1 MQTSRLRRVSRYR
14 WPLVITGTLLIAAV
28 FRLSPLVDVANPGA
42 PPSASLHTPFVYDLF
57 APVSGVLDTIT
68 TLTPAQYW
76 ATYAL
81 CGLCFF
87 ATTLFRQRRALGRF
101 SLVWTAR
108 STLAFLAGTVA
119 VIGIMLIAPRP
130 MASLS
135 LHNPDLIAVDFHSHT
150 EASHDGR
157 AGFNAERNREW
168 HRSSGFNAVYVT
180 DHQTFDGA
188 LDGEARNPAL
198 AGGGTVLL
206 PGVELRHGAEH
217 LLLIGVDPQRM
228 KITSPDW
235 KGAAVEADGG
245 AVPAMLFFS
254 IPGDISRIAPDD
266 LTGAVRLAGIEAS
279 DGCPRGLA
287 QAASQRDSILSIAQR
302 HGLAIIAGSD
312 NHGWGRASAAWSVL
326 RIPGWRGMSPK
337 QLDVEIRRTIL
348 TRGTQ
353 AIQVVSRRSAPPAHN
368 RVEATLAGLTVGIV
382 MARTMSWSERLSW
395 SAWSWG
401 ICLLSLRLA
410 RRNRGRLRALKR
422 ANMKKRMRPRFTD
435 EAAIRK
441 AS

>member
-1 MQTSRLRRVSRYR
+1 LQTLRLRRVSRYR
-14 WPLVITGTLLIAAV
+14 WPLAITGTLLITAV
-28 FRLSPLVDVANPGA
+28 FRLSPLVDVAA
-42 PPSASLHTPFVYDLF
+42 PASPPFATLKTPLLYDLF

-81 CGLCFF
+81 CAVCFLC
-87 ATTLFRQRRALGRF
+87 ATLLSQWRALGRV

-119 VIGIMLIAPRP
+119 VIGVMLIAPRP

-135 LHNPDLIAVDFHSHT
+135 LRDRDLIAVDFHSHT

-157 AGFNAERNREW
+157 AGFDSERNREW
-168 HRSSGFNAVYVT
+168 HHSSGFDAVYVT
-180 DHQTFDGA
+180 DHQSFDGA
-188 LDGEARNPAL
+188 LHAEAKNPAL
-198 AGGGTVLL
+198 ASEGTILL
-206 PGVELRHGAEH
+206 PGVELRHGPEH
-217 LLLIGVDPQRM
+217 LLLIGVDPRRM

-254 IPGDISRIAPDD
+254 IPGDLSRIAPDD
-266 LTGAVRLAGIEAS
+266 FTGAVRLAGIEAS

-287 QAASQRDSILSIAQR
+287 QAGIERDSILSIAQR
-302 HGLAIIAGSD
+302 HGLALIAGSD
-312 NHGWGRASAAWSVL
+312 NHGWGRAAAAWSVL

-337 QLDVEIRRTIL
+337 QLDAAIRRTIL
-348 TRGTQ
+348 TGGTQ
-353 AIQVVSRRSAPPAHN
+353 AIQVVSRRFAPPAHN
-368 RVEATLAGLTVGIV
+368 RVEAGLAGMTVGMV

-395 SAWSWG
+395 SAWSWC
-401 ICLLSLRLA
+401 ICLLSLRRA
-410 RRNRGRLRALKR
+410 RRNRSRLRAIKR
-422 ANMKKRMRPRFTD
+422 ADMKKRVVPQFID

>member
-1 MQTSRLRRVSRYR
+1 M
-14 WPLVITGTLLIAAV
+14 
-28 FRLSPLVDVANPGA
+28 SPLVDVANPA
-42 PPSASLHTPFVYDLF
+42 SPPSASLHTPFLYELF
-57 APVSGVLDTIT
+57 APVSNVLDTIT

-81 CGLCFF
+81 CALCFF
-87 ATTLFRQRRALGRF
+87 AATLLRQRRAVGRF
-101 SLVWTAR
+101 SLAWTAR

-119 VIGIMLIAPRP
+119 VIGVMLIAPRP

-135 LHNPDLIAVDFHSHT
+135 LRDPDLIAVDFHSHT

-168 HRSSGFNAVYVT
+168 HHSSGFDAVYVT

-217 LLLIGVDPQRM
+217 LLLIGVDPRRM

-235 KGAAVEADGG
+235 KGAAVAADGG

-254 IPGDISRIAPDD
+254 IPGDISRIAPDNF
-266 LTGAVRLAGIEAS
+266 TGAVRLAGIEAS

-287 QAASQRDSILSIAQR
+287 QAATERDSILSIARR
-302 HGLAIIAGSD
+302 HSLAIIAGSD

-326 RIPGWRGMSPK
+326 TIPGWREMSPR
-337 QLDVEIRRTIL
+337 QLDVEIRRAIL
-348 TRGTQ
+348 ERGTR
-353 AIQVVSRRSAPPAHN
+353 AIQIVSRRSAPAAHN
-368 RVEATLAGLTVGIV
+368 RVEAALAGLAVGTV

-395 SAWSWG
+395 SAWSWV

-410 RRNRGRLRALKR
+410 RTNRARLRAIKR
-422 ANMKKRMRPRFTD
+422 ARTKKPMPPRFID